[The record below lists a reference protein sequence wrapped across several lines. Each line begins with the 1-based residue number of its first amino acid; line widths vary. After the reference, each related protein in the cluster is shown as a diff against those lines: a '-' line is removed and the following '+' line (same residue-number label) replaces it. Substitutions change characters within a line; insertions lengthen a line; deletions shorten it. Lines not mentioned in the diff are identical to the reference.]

1 MNEERERNKSRPKL
15 HSLNINREIKGKEW
29 NSITMWGGG
38 RKGTFRLKRV
48 ERCMLEKYS
57 F

>member
-38 RKGTFRLKRV
+38 RKVQF
-48 ERCMLEKYS
+48 ERGGVGIEFKALGAM
-57 F
+57 